1 MLEWLSRNYSADHSA
16 NDYSGFLFI
25 YGMRVVIIGPAYPL
39 RGGLATYNERLA
51 RAFQEAGDEVRLVT
65 FSLQY
70 PNFLFPGQT
79 QFSAE
84 AGPVDL
90 DIEVSLN
97 SVNPL
102 SWVRVGRKIRSERPD
117 LVVFRFW
124 LPFMGPALGTVA
136 RLVRGN
142 GHTRVVAITDNVI
155 PHEKRPGDG
164 PLTRY
169 FLSACDGF
177 VTMSRSVLSDLKRL
191 GFGELPALYRPHPL
205 YDNFGPIKS
214 KNLALKA
221 LALPD
226 TLGYLL
232 FFGFIRAYKG
242 LDILLEAFADARLV
256 ALPIKL
262 IIAGEFYEDVAPY
275 EELIQRHNL
284 EKRIIRA
291 TDFIPNERVVDYFCA
306 ADLIVQPYKNATQSG
321 VSQIAYHFE
330 RPMLVTDVGG
340 LAELILDGVVGY
352 VVPPA
357 PAAIADAVVDFYA
370 NHREQ
375 GFAAG
380 TREEKKQFSWSV
392 MVSALKEVARI

>member
-1 MLEWLSRNYSADHSA
+1 
-16 NDYSGFLFI
+16 
-25 YGMRVVIIGPAYPL
+25 MRVVIIGPAYPL

-51 RAFQEAGDEVRLVT
+51 RAFQEAGDEVRIVT

-79 QFSAE
+79 QFSTE
-84 AGPVDL
+84 AGPDDL
-90 DIEVSLN
+90 EIEVSLN

-102 SWVRVGRKIRSERPD
+102 SWLAVGRKLRRERPD

-124 LPFMGPALGTVA
+124 LPFMGPALGAVA

-177 VTMSRSVLSDLKRL
+177 VTMSRSVLQDLQRL
-191 GFGELPALYRPHPL
+191 GFGRKPALYRPHPL
-205 YDNFGPIKS
+205 YDNFGPIKP
-214 KNLALKA
+214 KAEALAA
-221 LALPD
+221 LALPA
-226 TLGYLL
+226 TSSYVL

-242 LDILLEAFADARLV
+242 LDILLEAWADARIA

-262 IIAGEFYEDVAPY
+262 IIAGEFYEDAVPY
-275 EELIQRHNL
+275 EAFIKQHQL
-284 EKRIIRA
+284 ESRIVRA
-291 TDFIPNERVVDYFCA
+291 TDFIPNEKVVDYFCA
-306 ADLIVQPYKNATQSG
+306 ADLILQPYKNATQSG

-340 LAELILDGVVGY
+340 LAELIPAGVVGY
-352 VVPPA
+352 VVPPT
-357 PAAIADAVVDFYA
+357 PTAIADAVVDFYA
-370 NHREQ
+370 QQRENAFATGVREQ
-375 GFAAG
+375 
-380 TREEKKQFSWSV
+380 KKQFSWPV
-392 MVSALKEVARI
+392 MVAALKEVAAVLVA

>member
-1 MLEWLSRNYSADHSA
+1 
-16 NDYSGFLFI
+16 
-25 YGMRVVIIGPAYPL
+25 MRVVIIGPAYPL

-51 RAFQEAGDEVRLVT
+51 RAFREAGDEVRLVT

-70 PNFLFPGQT
+70 PDFLFPGQT
-79 QFSAE
+79 QFSTE
-84 AGPVDL
+84 PGPPDL
-90 DIEVSLN
+90 AIEVSLN

-102 SWVRVGRKIRSERPD
+102 SWWAVGRRLRRERPD

-177 VTMSRSVLSDLKRL
+177 VTMSRRVLGDLQRL
-191 GFGELPALYRPHPL
+191 GFGRKPAQYRPHPL

-214 KNLALKA
+214 KAEA
-221 LALPD
+221 LATLQLPAAV
-226 TLGYLL
+226 GYLL

-242 LDILLEAFADARLV
+242 LDILLEAFADARV
-256 ALPIKL
+256 AALPIKL
-262 IIAGEFYEDVAPY
+262 IIAGEFYEDSAPY
-275 EELIQRHNL
+275 EALIQKYQL
-284 EKRIIRA
+284 ADRIIRA
-291 TDFIPNERVVDYFCA
+291 TDFIPNEEVVNYFCA

-340 LAELILDGVVGY
+340 LAELIPAGVVGY
-352 VVPPA
+352 VVPPT
-357 PAAIADAVVDFYA
+357 PGAIAEAIVDFYA
-370 NHREQ
+370 NQREAK
-375 GFAAG
+375 FAVG
-380 TREEKKQFSWSV
+380 VREEKKQFSWPA
-392 MVSALKEVARI
+392 MVGALKEVALAS

>member
-1 MLEWLSRNYSADHSA
+1 MLNEN
-16 NDYSGFLFI
+16 
-25 YGMRVVIIGPAYPL
+25 MKVVIIGPAYPL

-51 RAFQEAGDEVRLVT
+51 RAFREAGDEVRIVT

-79 QFSAE
+79 QFSTE
-84 AGPVDL
+84 PGPADL

-102 SWVRVGRKIRSERPD
+102 SWLAVGRRLRRERPD
-117 LVVFRFW
+117 LVIFRFW

-177 VTMSRSVLSDLKRL
+177 VTMSRSVLDDLRGL
-191 GFGELPALYRPHPL
+191 GFGRRPALYRPHPL
-205 YDNFGPIKS
+205 YDNFGPIKP
-214 KNLALKA
+214 KAEA
-221 LALPD
+221 LAALGLPA
-226 TLGYLL
+226 TMGYVL

-242 LDILLEAFADARLV
+242 LDILLEAWADARV
-256 ALPIKL
+256 AALPVKL
-262 IIAGEFYEDVAPY
+262 IIAGEFYEDAAPY
-275 EELIQRHNL
+275 EALIKQHQL
-284 EKRIIRA
+284 ESRIVRA
-291 TDFIPNERVVDYFCA
+291 TDFIPNEKVVDYFCA
-306 ADLIVQPYKNATQSG
+306 ADLVLQPYKNATQSG

-330 RPMLVTDVGG
+330 RPMLVTNVGG
-340 LAELILDGVVGY
+340 LAELIPDGVVGY
-352 VVPPA
+352 VVPPT
-357 PAAIADAVVDFYA
+357 PGAIADAVVGFYA
-370 NHREQ
+370 QQREEAFAVGVREQ
-375 GFAAG
+375 
-380 TREEKKQFSWSV
+380 KKQFSWPV
-392 MVSALKEVARI
+392 MVAALKEVALQKLR

>member
-1 MLEWLSRNYSADHSA
+1 
-16 NDYSGFLFI
+16 
-25 YGMRVVIIGPAYPL
+25 MRVVIIGPAYPL

-51 RAFQEAGDEVRLVT
+51 RAFAEAGDEVRIVT

-70 PNFLFPGQT
+70 PDFLFPGQT
-79 QFSAE
+79 QFSTE
-84 AGPVDL
+84 APPADVA
-90 DIEVSLN
+90 IEVSLN

-102 SWVRVGRKIRSERPD
+102 SWLRVGQRLRAERPD
-117 LVVFRFW
+117 VVVFRFW

-177 VTMSRSVLSDLKRL
+177 VAMSRSVLGDLRRL
-191 GFGELPALYRPHPL
+191 GFGRKPALYRPHPL
-205 YDNFGPIKS
+205 YDNFGSIKPKS
-214 KNLALKA
+214 VARAALG
-221 LALPD
+221 LPD
-226 TLGYLL
+226 TTGYLL

-242 LDILLEAFADARLV
+242 LDIMLEALADKRL
-256 ALPIKL
+256 AELPIKL
-262 IIAGEFYEDVAPY
+262 IIAGEFYEDAAPY
-275 EELIQRHNL
+275 EELIRRHQL
-284 EKRIIRA
+284 EDRIVRA
-291 TDFIPNERVVDYFCA
+291 TDFIPNEKVVDYFCA

-340 LAELILDGVVGY
+340 LAELIPDGVVGY
-352 VVPPA
+352 VVPPTA
-357 PAAIADAVVDFYA
+357 QAIADAVVDFYA
-370 NHREQ
+370 NQRE
-375 GFAAG
+375 AAFTAG
-380 TREEKKQFSWSV
+380 VRAEKTKFSWPA
-392 MVSALKEVARI
+392 MVAALKEVAGR

>member
-1 MLEWLSRNYSADHSA
+1 MLAKNFVLPSIFEWKAAVASA
-16 NDYSGFLFI
+16 I
-25 YGMRVVIIGPAYPL
+25 MRVVIIGPAYPL

-51 RAFQEAGDEVRLVT
+51 RAFKEAGDEVRIVT

-70 PNFLFPGQT
+70 PDFLFPGQT
-79 QFSAE
+79 QFSTE
-84 AGPVDL
+84 VGPADL
-90 DIEVSLN
+90 AIEVSLN

-102 SWVRVGRKIRSERPD
+102 SWWRVGRKLRAERPD
-117 LVVFRFW
+117 VVVFRFW

-142 GHTRVVAITDNVI
+142 GYTRVVAITDNVI

-177 VTMSRSVLSDLKRL
+177 VTMSRSVLLDLQRL
-191 GFGELPALYRPHPL
+191 GFGHKPALYRPHPL
-205 YDNFGPIKS
+205 YDNFGPIKT
-214 KNLALKA
+214 KADALAALK
-221 LALPD
+221 LLN
-226 TLGYLL
+226 TTGYLL

-242 LDILLEAFADARLV
+242 LDIMLEAMADTRIA

-262 IIAGEFYEDVAPY
+262 IIAGEFYEDAAPY
-275 EELIQRHNL
+275 EILIKRYQL
-284 EKRIIRA
+284 EERIIRA
-291 TDFIPNERVVDYFCA
+291 TDFIPNEKVVDYFCA

-340 LAELILDGVVGY
+340 LAELIPDGVVGY
-352 VVPPA
+352 VVSPNA
-357 PAAIADAVVDFYA
+357 KDIADAVVDFYA
-370 NHREQ
+370 EKREDA
-375 GFAAG
+375 FTAG
-380 TREEKKQFSWSV
+380 VREEKKQFSWPV
-392 MVSALKEVARI
+392 MVAALKEVSRK

>member
-1 MLEWLSRNYSADHSA
+1 
-16 NDYSGFLFI
+16 
-25 YGMRVVIIGPAYPL
+25 MRVVIIGPAYPL

-51 RAFQEAGDEVRLVT
+51 RAFQETGDEVRLVT

-84 AGPVDL
+84 AGPADL

-102 SWVRVGRKIRSERPD
+102 SWFRVGQRIRSEKPD

-164 PLTRY
+164 SLTRY

-177 VTMSRSVLSDLKRL
+177 VTMSRSVLSDLNRL
-191 GFGELPALYRPHPL
+191 GFGKLPALYRPHPL
-205 YDNFGPIKS
+205 YDNFGPIKP

-221 LALPD
+221 LELPD
-226 TLGYLL
+226 TQGYLL

-340 LAELILDGVVGY
+340 LAELIPDGVVGY
-352 VVPPA
+352 VVPPT

-370 NHREQ
+370 NHREE

-380 TREEKKQFSWSV
+380 AREEKKQFSWSV
-392 MVSALKEVARI
+392 MVSALKEVAQT